1 MAFQFKLKR
10 SNLYAT
16 YNYNYINHFCFKII
30 NTISKSERQ
39 QQKTKKQSNLNKKD
53 DIKTQTIQPKN
64 ITQKAAT
71 TTNKNNYQ
79 PKSLMTE
86 YEQYF
91 YKILVELEDEL
102 NIKIQPQVNLAT
114 ILKKENNN
122 KYINELFRNI
132 DFGIFSKDYSKLLL
146 LIEINDKTH
155 KNTERKQRDKKVK
168 EILDNANVKLIK
180 FYSNYPNKKEYVK
193 NRIKK
198 ELIMILNNNL

>member
-1 MAFQFKLKR
+1 
-10 SNLYAT
+10 
-16 YNYNYINHFCFKII
+16 
-30 NTISKSERQ
+30 
-39 QQKTKKQSNLNKKD
+39 
-53 DIKTQTIQPKN
+53 
-64 ITQKAAT
+64 
-71 TTNKNNYQ
+71 
-79 PKSLMTE
+79 MTE

-91 YKILVELEDEL
+91 YKILVSLEDEL

>member
-1 MAFQFKLKR
+1 MQRIIIIILIIFALKLLTQYLNPKD
-10 SNLYAT
+10 S
-16 YNYNYINHFCFKII
+16 
-30 NTISKSERQ
+30 SKKQ
-39 QQKTKKQSNLNKKD
+39 KKQSNLNKKD